1 MIQRELQVKLQQMA
15 QKFPFVAVTGPR
27 QSGKSTLVRS
37 VFSHYQYVSLEDLEM
52 RAFAQDD
59 PKGFIKT
66 YPNHTIIDEVQ
77 RVPQLLSY
85 LQTHCDLQNEE
96 GMYILTGSQNMLLMN
111 SIDQS
116 LAGRVAILHLL
127 PFSHYELQNSSLLKP
142 SVNEEIFYGGYPRLY
157 DKNIEPTDYY
167 PNYIRTYVER
177 DLRLLHNI
185 GDLSKFVK
193 CMKLCAGRIG
203 QMLNISSIANEC
215 GCSVP
220 TVSSW
225 ISILETSFIV
235 YLLRPDHKNFSKRL
249 VKTPKLYF
257 YDTGLACSLL
267 EINSAE
273 QIANHYMRGELFEN
287 LVINEFFKSSY
298 NKGLEPNYS
307 FWRDNTGHEI
317 DLIKTNNDKQ
327 LAFEIKSGATFSS
340 DFYKGLTYWGNL
352 SKVTSDERFVI
363 YGGENQYTSTNGIAC
378 PWKEI
383 ENLLQVAQ

>member
-1 MIQRELQVKLQQMA
+1 MIQRELQNKLLQMA

-27 QSGKSTLVRS
+27 QSGKSTLIRS
-37 VFSHYQYVSLEDLEM
+37 VFSDYQYVSLENIET
-52 RAFAQDD
+52 RAFAQED
-59 PKGFIKT
+59 PMGFIQT

-77 RVPQLLSY
+77 RVPQILSY
-85 LQTHCDLQNEE
+85 LQTHCDLQNQE
-96 GMYILTGSQNMLLMN
+96 GMYILSGSQNMLLMD

-116 LAGRVAILHLL
+116 LAGRVALLHLL
-127 PFSHYELQNSSLLKP
+127 PFSHCELQTSSLCKTT
-142 SVNEEIFYGGYPRLY
+142 VNEEIFYGGYPRLY

-177 DLRLLHNI
+177 DLRQLHNI

-203 QMLNISSIANEC
+203 QLLNLSSIANEC

-220 TVSSW
+220 TISSW

-235 YLLRPDHKNFSKRL
+235 YLLRPDYKNFSKRL

-267 EINSAE
+267 EITDAK

-287 LVINEFFKSSY
+287 LVINEFYKSQY
-298 NKGLEPNYS
+298 NRGLEPPFS
-307 FWRDNTGHEI
+307 FWRDNVGHEV
-317 DLIKTNNDKQ
+317 DLIRTQGDKQ
-327 LAFEIKSGATFSS
+327 IAYEIKSGATFSS
-340 DFYKGLTYWGNL
+340 DYFKGLTYWGEL
-352 SKVTSDERFVI
+352 SQATNEEKTVV
-363 YGGENQYTSTNGIAC
+363 YGGDSSFITSNGIVC
-378 PWKEI
+378 PWNKI
-383 ENLLQVAQ
+383 EPIL